1 MNASYP
7 PFPPPPLKAITHPAE
22 IVADPPLLR
31 VSPDGALNLRL
42 QQAQKFKEAGNQS
55 YKEQHF
61 RDAVSRYHR
70 ALLQLRGLDPSVL
83 SSLQAFG
90 AETPALTQAQEQTL
104 HNTQRDCYNNLAAC
118 LLHMEPVNYE
128 RVREYSLKVL
138 LQQPENVKA
147 LYRAGVAFYHLRDY
161 DQAHHYLS
169 EAARREP
176 KDTNVKRYLR
186 LTESELSSYQQ
197 QQQQMYLG
205 MFG

>member
-1 MNASYP
+1 M
-7 PFPPPPLKAITHPAE
+7 
-22 IVADPPLLR
+22 ADQ

-61 RDAVSRYHR
+61 RDAV
-70 ALLQLRGLDPSVL
+70 
-83 SSLQAFG
+83 
-90 AETPALTQAQEQTL
+90 T
-104 HNTQRDCYNNLAAC
+104 C